1 MTKNDARDPDGYR
14 MKKTVDGTYVFVE
27 GRGATQS
34 DFTRAELARFR
45 ACLRRRGIRDT
56 FRR

>member
-1 MTKNDARDPDGYR
+1 MTNRDARDTDGYK
-14 MKKTVDGTYVFVE
+14 MKKTADGTYVFVE
-27 GRGATQS
+27 GRDRTPY
-34 DFTRAELARFR
+34 DLTREEMARFR